1 MTDRWILAD
10 ILGAWVCVG
19 SAVTALTDGAYLL
32 AVAYT
37 CNGLLFGLIIWWA
50 LRVRRK
56 WERR

>member
-19 SAVTALTDGAYLL
+19 SAVAALTDGAYLL

-37 CNGLLFGLIIWWA
+37 CNGLLFGVIIWWA